1 MVLISSAKVTFV
13 IKLSVNFQLSSGNGS
28 GGEEVKRPLCSGSA
42 IQPSSPLI
50 KEIHRKICFSVWI
63 SREGQKQSRKWIY
76 WPYTF
81 FNMISEVIKNVVPLF
96 IGTVRIQSFMSERCA
111 EMVKLIVCSLR
122 EFEQNCTY
130 LHPTLAFITVKE
142 SAWEGQ
148 VQNMFFFIFAKK
160 WG

>member
-1 MVLISSAKVTFV
+1 
-13 IKLSVNFQLSSGNGS
+13 
-28 GGEEVKRPLCSGSA
+28 
-42 IQPSSPLI
+42 
-50 KEIHRKICFSVWI
+50 
-63 SREGQKQSRKWIY
+63 
-76 WPYTF
+76 
-81 FNMISEVIKNVVPLF
+81 MISEVIKNVVPLF

-148 VQNMFFFIFAKK
+148 VQKLVFVIFAKK
-160 WG
+160 IGDKGCG